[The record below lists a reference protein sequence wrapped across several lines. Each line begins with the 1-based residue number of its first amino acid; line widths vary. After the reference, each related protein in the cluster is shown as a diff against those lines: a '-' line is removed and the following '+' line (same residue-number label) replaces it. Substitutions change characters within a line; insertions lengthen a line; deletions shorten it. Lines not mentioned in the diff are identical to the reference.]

1 MRIDGAETTAP
12 PRPGQ
17 CLRTYLRDQGAA
29 AVKRGCDAGDCGAC
43 TVLLDGEPVHSCLI
57 PAHRA
62 TSSEVTTAAGLGTP
76 EEPHPVQRCFA
87 QAAGF
92 QCGFCTPGMVVTASA
107 LPGADDAADV
117 EKWKGNLCRCT
128 GYRSIRDA
136 LAGRVNTVD
145 PSGSVT
151 GGGDATS
158 AAFGR
163 SVRAPAAA
171 RVVTGR
177 EPYTLDEPAP
187 PGLLHV
193 AVLGSPHAHARITR
207 ISADAARR
215 APGVHLVL
223 THADV
228 PDTLYSTGRHE
239 HRTDDPDDTRV
250 LDPVLRF
257 RGQRVAVAVADS
269 PRQAR
274 EALALVEAEYEIL
287 PAVFDPEEARRA
299 ADGQIP
305 PASAGP
311 GGAPPVAIG
320 PGEALPGGG
329 APPAAVGHGTA
340 PARTP
345 APLLHADKDPVA
357 SRIADPA
364 RNVVAQVH
372 EEYPARGAVDAALAA
387 SAHTVTGTWTTSRV
401 AHASLETHAA
411 RAHVAADG
419 TLVVRSSTQVPFLV
433 RDELARLLERDPT
446 TVRVVAPRVG
456 GGFGGKQEMLLE
468 DVVALAAL
476 RTGRPVQW
484 EPSREEAFATFPC
497 RHPMRVT
504 VTLGAD
510 VEGTLTALAVD
521 VLSDTGAYGNHAP
534 GVLFHGLNESV
545 AVYRAPAKRV
555 DGEAVYTNNLPSG
568 AFRGYGLG
576 QIQFAVEQAMDELA
590 ARTGLSPAGIRRRN
604 VVRPGDPFVTGHV
617 DGGDLEYGSYGLDQ
631 CLDIV
636 ERELRAPFPAPRG
649 AGSDRVTADHADHA
663 DHAISVDHAISADG
677 DVNIARN
684 GVVDRNG
691 VVGAGE
697 RVAGGGV
704 EAGDEWSVGTGMA
717 LAMIATLPP
726 RGHRSQARVVA
737 YPDGTFAVHVG
748 TAEFGNG
755 TSTALVQIAATELG
769 VAPGQVRLV
778 QSDTATSGYDTG
790 AYGSAGTVVAGLVV
804 ARAAAEVREKLEAGG
819 TDASGIAA
827 AGTDADGT
835 ADTVASG
842 TDSSGTGSVGTDA
855 AGIDAAGTGAAGIDA
870 AGTGAAGI
878 DAAGI
883 VVEATASHDGTP
895 RSVAFNVHGFRVAVR
910 RATGE
915 VRILRSVHAADAGVV
930 INPEQLRGQIEG
942 GVAQAIGSALQERL
956 ELSDGTGDVP
966 AGTVRTRTLR
976 NYRLPAMADVPRTDV
991 FFADTA
997 DRLGV
1002 RGAKSMSEAPFNPV
1016 APALANAVADA
1027 TGVRPREIPMQRDIL
1042 WRLLNSEETS

>member
-1 MRIDGAETTAP
+1 MRIDGTETADT

-17 CLRTYLRDQGAA
+17 CLRTYLREHGAT

-43 TVLLDGEPVHSCLI
+43 TVLLDGAPVHSCLV

-62 TSSEVTTAAGLGTP
+62 AESDVTTAAGLGTP
-76 EEPHPVQRCFA
+76 EEPHPVQRSFME
-87 QAAGF
+87 AAGF
-92 QCGFCTPGMVVTASA
+92 QCGFCTAGMVVTAAAERAGSA
-107 LPGADDAADV
+107 APGPAGSEADA
-117 EKWKGNLCRCT
+117 ERWKGNLCRCT

-136 LAGRVNTVD
+136 LAGRVNTD
-145 PSGSVT
+145 EATGSAAGSGAGS
-151 GGGDATS
+151 A

-207 ISADAARR
+207 IGADAARR

-228 PDTLYSTGRHE
+228 PGTLYSTGRHE
-239 HRTDDPDDTRV
+239 HRTDDPDDTRI

-257 RGQRVAVAVADS
+257 RGQRVAVAVAES

-274 EALALVEAEYEIL
+274 EALALVDVEYELL
-287 PAVFDPEEARRA
+287 PSVHDPEQARRT
-299 ADGQIP
+299 
-305 PASAGP
+305 
-311 GGAPPVAIG
+311 
-320 PGEALPGGG
+320 
-329 APPAAVGHGTA
+329 AVDPE
-340 PARTP
+340 PARTADGPTP
-345 APLLHADKDPVA
+345 APPPLLHADKDPAA

-364 RNVVAQVH
+364 RNVVAQLH
-372 EEYPARGAVDAALAA
+372 EEYPVRGAVDTALAT

-411 RAHVAADG
+411 RAHVAPDG
-419 TLVVRSSTQVPFLV
+419 TLVVRTSTQVPFLV

-446 TVRVVAPRVG
+446 TIRVVAPRVG

-468 DVVALAAL
+468 DLVALAAL
-476 RTGRPVQW
+476 RTGHPVQW

-497 RHPMRVT
+497 RHPIRVT

-510 VEGTLTALAVD
+510 DDGRLTALAVD
-521 VLSDTGAYGNHAP
+521 ALSDTGAYGNHAP

-590 ARTGLSPAGIRRRN
+590 ARTGLSPVELRRRN
-604 VVRPGDPFVTGHV
+604 VVRPGDPFVTGHL
-617 DGGDLEYGSYGLDQ
+617 DDGDLEFGSYGLDQ

-636 ERELRAPFPAPRG
+636 DRQLGLSIPDAGAAPTAAENDITVDVGVNTNRDVVLGGPAP
-649 AGSDRVTADHADHA
+649 AG
-663 DHAISVDHAISADG
+663 
-677 DVNIARN
+677 
-684 GVVDRNG
+684 
-691 VVGAGE
+691 
-697 RVAGGGV
+697 
-704 EAGDEWSVGTGMA
+704 EWSVGSGIA
-717 LAMIATLPP
+717 VGMIATLPP
-726 RGHRSQARVVA
+726 RGHRSEARVA
-737 YPDGTFAVHVG
+737 AHADGTFAVHVG

-769 VAPGQVRLV
+769 VAPERVRLV

-819 TDASGIAA
+819 RPPSPDDVREPPSG
-827 AGTDADGT
+827 
-835 ADTVASG
+835 
-842 TDSSGTGSVGTDA
+842 
-855 AGIDAAGTGAAGIDA
+855 
-870 AGTGAAGI
+870 
-878 DAAGI
+878 
-883 VVEATASHDGTP
+883 
-895 RSVAFNVHGFRVAVR
+895 
-910 RATGE
+910 
-915 VRILRSVHAADAGVV
+915 DAGDA
-930 INPEQLRGQIEG
+930 GD
-942 GVAQAIGSALQERL
+942 A
-956 ELSDGTGDVP
+956 GDVGDLSLIHISEP
-966 AGTVRTRTLR
+966 TRR
-976 NYRLPAMADVPRTDV
+976 SYI
-991 FFADTA
+991 
-997 DRLGV
+997 
-1002 RGAKSMSEAPFNPV
+1002 SY
-1016 APALANAVADA
+1016 
-1027 TGVRPREIPMQRDIL
+1027 
-1042 WRLLNSEETS
+1042 

>member
-1 MRIDGAETTAP
+1 MKIDGTESPHA

-17 CLRTYLRDQGAA
+17 CLRTYLREQGAT

-43 TVLLDGEPVHSCLI
+43 TVLLDGAPVHSCLI

-62 TSSEVTTAAGLGTP
+62 AESEITTAAGLGTP
-76 EEPHPVQRCFA
+76 EEPHPVQQGFA
-87 QAAGF
+87 EAGGF
-92 QCGFCTPGMVVTASA
+92 QCGFCTPGMVTTAVA
-107 LPGADDAADV
+107 LAGAAPGAAPGAAEALSRQDGGVDA
-117 EKWKGNLCRCT
+117 ELWKGNLCRCT
-128 GYRSIRDA
+128 GYRSIQDA
-136 LAGRVNTVD
+136 ITGKSNTEG
-145 PSGSVT
+145 PAA
-151 GGGDATS
+151 GGGPGTGRREGPGDDTVS
-158 AAFGR
+158 FGR

-171 RVVTGR
+171 RVVSGR

-207 ISADAARR
+207 ISADTARR

-239 HRTDDPDDTRV
+239 HRTDDPDDTRL

-257 RGQRVAVAVADS
+257 RSQRVAVAVADS
-269 PRQAR
+269 PRLAR
-274 EALALVEAEYEIL
+274 EALALVRVEYEIL
-287 PAVFDPEEARRA
+287 PAVLDPVLARR
-299 ADGQIP
+299 
-305 PASAGP
+305 PAT
-311 GGAPPVAIG
+311 GGSVA
-320 PGEALPGGG
+320 
-329 APPAAVGHGTA
+329 GHGSA
-340 PARTP
+340 PAV
-345 APLLHADKDPVA
+345 PLLHAEKDPVA

-372 EEYPARGAVDAALAA
+372 EEYPAPGAVDAALAA

-411 RAHVAADG
+411 RAHVAPDG
-419 TLVVRSSTQVPFLV
+419 TLVVRTSTQVPFLV
-433 RDELARLLERDPT
+433 RDELARLLERDPAS
-446 TVRVVAPRVG
+446 VRVVAPRVG

-510 VEGTLTALAVD
+510 DDGTLTALAVD
-521 VLSDTGAYGNHAP
+521 ALSDTGAYGNHAP

-576 QIQFAVEQAMDELA
+576 QIQLAVEQAMDELA
-590 ARTGLSPAGIRRRN
+590 ARTGLSPAELRRRN
-604 VVRPGDPFVTGHV
+604 VVRPGDPFITGHV
-617 DGGDLEYGSYGLDQ
+617 DDGDLEYGSYGLDQ
-631 CLDIV
+631 CLDLV
-636 ERELRAPFPAPRG
+636 ERELHPPPPAVPAHAGPAGRTG
-649 AGSDRVTADHADHA
+649 ASDGAD
-663 DHAISVDHAISADG
+663 SG
-677 DVNIARN
+677 
-684 GVVDRNG
+684 
-691 VVGAGE
+691 
-697 RVAGGGV
+697 
-704 EAGDEWSVGTGMA
+704 WSVGSGLA

-737 YPDGTFAVHVG
+737 HPDGTFAVHVG

-769 VAPGQVRLV
+769 VVPGRVRLV

-804 ARAAAEVREKLEAGG
+804 ARAAAEVREKLGAGG
-819 TDASGIAA
+819 RPPSDRLPS
-827 AGTDADGT
+827 DL
-835 ADTVASG
+835 
-842 TDSSGTGSVGTDA
+842 
-855 AGIDAAGTGAAGIDA
+855 
-870 AGTGAAGI
+870 
-878 DAAGI
+878 
-883 VVEATASHDGTP
+883 VEATASHDGTP

-956 ELSDGTGDVP
+956 ELSDGSDGVP

-1002 RGAKSMSEAPFNPV
+1002 RGAKSMSEAPYNPV
-1016 APALANAVADA
+1016 APALANAIADA
-1027 TGVRPREIPMQRDIL
+1027 TGVRPHGIPMQRDVL

>member
-1 MRIDGAETTAP
+1 MRIDGTDVADM

-17 CLRTYLRDQGAA
+17 CLRTYLRDHGAT

-62 TSSEVTTAAGLGTP
+62 AESDVTTAAGLGTP

-87 QAAGF
+87 EAGGF
-92 QCGFCTPGMVVTASA
+92 QCGFCTPGMVVTAAALAATEAATTTVADISA
-107 LPGADDAADV
+107 TAADATV
-117 EKWKGNLCRCT
+117 AAEGVAAMAGTGCVGQLFTTQGDTEADAEKWKGNLCRCT

-136 LAGRVNTVD
+136 LAGRVNTD
-145 PSGSVT
+145 EPA
-151 GGGDATS
+151 GGRGEEGVEPV
-158 AAFGR
+158 AFGR

-207 ISADAARR
+207 ISAEAAHR

-239 HRTDDPDDTRV
+239 HRTDDPDDTRI

-257 RGQRVAVAVADS
+257 RGQRVAVAVADT

-274 EALALVEAEYEIL
+274 EALTLVEVEYEPL
-287 PAVFDPEEARRA
+287 PAVLDPDLARR
-299 ADGQIP
+299 
-305 PASAGP
+305 
-311 GGAPPVAIG
+311 
-320 PGEALPGGG
+320 
-329 APPAAVGHGTA
+329 PAAVGHEAPPAAGHGEASPAAVGRGELPPVGLDPTA
-340 PARTP
+340 ARRPLAGGAAPPVVVGPGPTAARTP
-345 APLLHADKDPVA
+345 VPLLHGDKDPVA

-387 SAHTVTGTWTTSRV
+387 SAHTVSGTWTTSRV

-411 RAHVAADG
+411 RAQVAADG
-419 TLVVRSSTQVPFLV
+419 TLVVRTSTQVPFLI
-433 RDELARLLERDPT
+433 RDELAYLLGRDPA

-510 VEGTLTALAVD
+510 DDGTLTALAVD
-521 VLSDTGAYGNHAP
+521 ALSDTGAYGNHAP

-576 QIQFAVEQAMDELA
+576 QIQLAVEQAMDELA
-590 ARTGLSPAGIRRRN
+590 ARTGLSPAEIRRRN

-617 DGGDLEYGSYGLDQ
+617 DDGDLEYGSYGLDQ

-636 ERELRAPFPAPRG
+636 ERELGAPLPATPG
-649 AGSDRVTADHADHA
+649 PDADSAAA
-663 DHAISVDHAISADG
+663 DHAISVDHAISTNG
-677 DVNIARN
+677 DVNINRDD
-684 GVVDRNG
+684 VVDRDG
-691 VVGAGE
+691 VVGAA
-697 RVAGGGV
+697 VTA
-704 EAGDEWSVGTGMA
+704 AGDSPDGEWSVGTGLA

-737 YPDGTFAVHVG
+737 HPDGTFAVHVG

-769 VAPGQVRLV
+769 VAPERVRLV

-804 ARAAAEVREKLEAGG
+804 ARAAAEVREKLATGG
-819 TDASGIAA
+819 RPPSSDRLP
-827 AGTDADGT
+827 AD
-835 ADTVASG
+835 
-842 TDSSGTGSVGTDA
+842 
-855 AGIDAAGTGAAGIDA
+855 
-870 AGTGAAGI
+870 
-878 DAAGI
+878 

-942 GVAQAIGSALQERL
+942 GVVQAIGSALQERL
-956 ELSDGTGDVP
+956 EVSDGSDDAP
-966 AGTVRTRTLR
+966 AGTVRTRTFR

-1002 RGAKSMSEAPFNPV
+1002 RGAKSMSEAPYNPV
-1016 APALANAVADA
+1016 APALANAIADA
-1027 TGVRPREIPMQRDIL
+1027 TGVRPHGIPMQPDVL
-1042 WRLLNSEETS
+1042 WRLLNSKETP